1 MAHCCCYYDSDAP
14 SMLLGDTRNVGSWWE
29 AAGMA
34 TMTRAEVQAL
44 DRLLRGQKDVVS
56 RAQALT
62 GMTEAALRHRLR
74 PGGPWRI
81 VLPGIYLATSGLP
94 TIGQR
99 EMATLLYGGPGSA
112 ITGSAALERRG
123 IRVPHSEVIDVLVPV
138 SRRRQ
143 SVGFV
148 RVQRT
153 GRMPGRVWVTDG
165 LRYAPV
171 ARSVA
176 DAVRGLTDQRAIRA
190 VVADAVQSGRCP
202 LRELAAELASGPKT
216 GSGGL
221 RVALAEVAD
230 GVRSVVEG
238 DLRAL
243 IRSARLPTPLYNPYL
258 FVAKSFLAQPDVW
271 WPDAGVAGEVD
282 SREWHLSPDDWD
294 RTLSRHARMSA
305 HGIIV
310 LHFTPRRIRTEPAAV
325 VSDLRRALDSGRR
338 RPPLQI
344 RTVPVRLGPN

>member
-1 MAHCCCYYDSDAP
+1 
-14 SMLLGDTRNVGSWWE
+14 
-29 AAGMA
+29 MA
-34 TMTRAEVQAL
+34 TMTGPGVQAL
-44 DRLLRGQKDVVS
+44 DKLLWAQKNVLS
-56 RAQALT
+56 RAQALSA
-62 GMTEAALRHRLR
+62 MSEAALRHRLR
-74 PGGPWRI
+74 SGGPWRI
-81 VLPGIYLATSGLP
+81 VLPGIYLATAGLP

-99 EMATLLYGGPGSA
+99 EMAALLYCGPGSA

-138 SRRRQ
+138 SRRRR
-143 SVGFV
+143 SAGFV

-176 DAVRGLTDQRAIRA
+176 DAVRELTDQRAVRA
-190 VVADAVQSGRCP
+190 VVADAIQRGRCP
-202 LRELAAELASGPKT
+202 LRELVAELASGPKR

-221 RVALAEVAD
+221 RVALAEVAE
-230 GVRSVVEG
+230 GVRSVVEA
-238 DLRAL
+238 DLRDL
-243 IRSARLPTPLYNPYL
+243 IRSARLPTPLHNPHL
-258 FVAKSFLAQPDVW
+258 FVGESFLAQPDVW

-282 SREWHLSPDDWD
+282 SREWHLSPDGWD
-294 RTLSRHARMSA
+294 RTLARHARMSA

-325 VSDLRRALDSGRR
+325 ISELRRALDSGRR

-344 RTVPVRLGPN
+344 RTVPVRLGQN

>member
-1 MAHCCCYYDSDAP
+1 
-14 SMLLGDTRNVGSWWE
+14 
-29 AAGMA
+29 MA
-34 TMTRAEVQAL
+34 TMTRTGARAL
-44 DRLLRGQKDVVS
+44 DELLRAQNDVLS

-62 GMTEAALRHRLR
+62 GMTQAALRHRLR
-74 PGGPWRI
+74 PGGPWRT
-81 VLPGIYLATSGLP
+81 VLPGIYLATSGWP

-99 EMATLLYGGPGSA
+99 EMAAQLYCGPDSA
-112 ITGSAALERRG
+112 ITGVAALERYGFRA
-123 IRVPHSEVIDVLVPV
+123 PPTEVIDVLVPSARRLRSV
-138 SRRRQ
+138 S
-143 SVGFV
+143 FI

-153 GRMPGRVWVTDG
+153 GRMPGRVWLTDG

-176 DAVRGLTDQRAIRA
+176 DAVRGSADQRAIRA
-190 VVADAVQSGRCP
+190 LVAEAVQRGRCP
-202 LRELAAELASGPKT
+202 IRELAAELAAGPKR

-230 GVRSVVEG
+230 GVRSVAEG

-243 IRSARLPTPLYNPYL
+243 IRSARVPAPLYNPRL
-258 FVAKSFLAQPDVW
+258 FVAEAFLAQPDAW
-271 WPDAGVAGEVD
+271 WPDAGVACEVD

-310 LHFTPRRIRTEPAAV
+310 LHFTPRRIRSESAAV
-325 VSDLRRALDSGRR
+325 IAELRQALASGRA
-338 RPPLQI
+338 RPRLPIRAVPALQAAS
-344 RTVPVRLGPN
+344 

>member
-1 MAHCCCYYDSDAP
+1 
-14 SMLLGDTRNVGSWWE
+14 
-29 AAGMA
+29 MA
-34 TMTRAEVQAL
+34 TMTGAGVQAL
-44 DRLLRGQKDVVS
+44 DRLLWAQKDVLS

-74 PGGPWRI
+74 PGGSWRI
-81 VLPGIYLATSGLP
+81 VLPGVYLATAGLP

-99 EMATLLYGGPGSA
+99 EMAALLYCGPGSA

-143 SVGFV
+143 SVSFV

-153 GRMPGRVWVTDG
+153 SRMPGRVWLTDG

-176 DAVRGLTDQRAIRA
+176 DAVRDLTDQRAIRA
-190 VVADAVQSGRCP
+190 VVAGAVQGGHCP
-202 LRELAAELASGPKT
+202 LRELAAELASGPKR

-221 RVALAEVAD
+221 RFALAEAAE
-230 GVRSVVEG
+230 GVRSVVEA

-243 IRSARLPTPLYNPYL
+243 IKSARLPTPLYNPSL
-258 FVAKSFLAQPDVW
+258 FVGDSFLARPDVW
-271 WPDAGVAGEVD
+271 WPDAGVACEVD
-282 SREWHLSPDDWD
+282 SREWHLSPDEWD

-310 LHFTPRRIRTEPAAV
+310 LHYTPRRIRTESAAV
-325 VSDLRRALDSGRR
+325 VSDLRRAIDSGRR
-338 RPPLQI
+338 RPRLQI
-344 RTVPVRLGPN
+344 RTVPVTPTRGQRPES

>member
-1 MAHCCCYYDSDAP
+1 MRHRCC
-14 SMLLGDTRNVGSWWE
+14 LQVLGGHRNVGMWWE

-44 DRLLRGQKDVVS
+44 DRLLRGQKEVIS
-56 RAQALT
+56 RGQALT

-81 VLPGIYLATSGLP
+81 VLPGIYLASAGLP

-99 EMATLLYGGPGSA
+99 EMAALLYGGPGSA

-153 GRMPGRVWVTDG
+153 VRMPGRVWQTEG

-176 DAVRGLTDQRAIRA
+176 DAARGLTDQRAIRA
-190 VVADAVQSGRCP
+190 VVADAVQGGRCP
-202 LRELAAELASGPKT
+202 LRELVAELASGPKT

-230 GVRSVVEG
+230 GVRSVAEA

-243 IRSARLPTPLYNPYL
+243 IRKGRLPTPLYNPHL
-258 FVAKSFLAQPDVW
+258 FVAESFLAQPDVW
-271 WPDAGVAGEVD
+271 WADAGVAGEVD

-310 LHFTPRRIRTEPAAV
+310 LHFTPRRIRTEPDAV
-325 VSDLRRALDSGRR
+325 ISDLRRALDSGRR
-338 RPPLQI
+338 RPPLPI
-344 RTVPVRLGPN
+344 RTVPVRLGLK

>member
-1 MAHCCCYYDSDAP
+1 
-14 SMLLGDTRNVGSWWE
+14 
-29 AAGMA
+29 MA
-34 TMTRAEVQAL
+34 TMTGPGVQAL
-44 DRLLRGQKDVVS
+44 DKLLWAQKNVLS

-62 GMTEAALRHRLR
+62 AISEAALRHRLR
-74 PGGPWRI
+74 SGGPWRI
-81 VLPGIYLATSGLP
+81 VLPGIYLATAGLP

-99 EMATLLYGGPGSA
+99 EMAALLYCGPGSA

-138 SRRRQ
+138 ARRRR
-143 SVGFV
+143 SAGFV

-176 DAVRGLTDQRAIRA
+176 DAVRELADQRAIRA
-190 VVADAVQSGRCP
+190 VVADAIQRGRCP
-202 LRELAAELASGPKT
+202 LRELAAELASGPKR
-216 GSGGL
+216 GSGGF
-221 RVALAEVAD
+221 RVALAEVMD
-230 GVRSVVEG
+230 GVRSVVEA
-238 DLRAL
+238 DLRGL
-243 IRSARLPTPLYNPYL
+243 IRSARLPTPLYNPHL
-258 FVAKSFLAQPDVW
+258 FVGDSFLARPDVW
-271 WPDAGVAGEVD
+271 WPDAGVACEVD

-310 LHFTPRRIRTEPAAV
+310 LHFTPRRIRTESAAV
-325 VSDLRRALDSGRR
+325 VADLRRAIDSGRR

-344 RTVPVRLGPN
+344 RTVPVRLAQNWPADSGLGS